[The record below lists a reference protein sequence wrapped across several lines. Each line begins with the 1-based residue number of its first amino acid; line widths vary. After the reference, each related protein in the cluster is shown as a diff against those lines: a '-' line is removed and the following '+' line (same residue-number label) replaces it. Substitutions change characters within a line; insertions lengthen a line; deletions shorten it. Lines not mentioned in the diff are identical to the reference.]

1 MAADQTLI
9 TPPSCQTS
17 TTPDHQP
24 GTEATQVRVTVSETC
39 TGATYNTERF
49 QRLIKEQINQQAREQ
64 RGKGYALTGAIQSR
78 IMKATTQAHGTML
91 LQVSNTASYAYQFT
105 GVQQQTIKS
114 MIAGKSK
121 AQATS
126 ILLQVSGVQSV
137 SFTLSYG
144 EQLSTDPNKIHL
156 AFLMTS

>member
-114 MIAGKSK
+114 MIAGKAKPRQPASCYKSQACK
-121 AQATS
+121 AFPSHSATANNYR
-126 ILLQVSGVQSV
+126 LTQTR
-137 SFTLSYG
+137 FTLPS
-144 EQLSTDPNKIHL
+144 
-156 AFLMTS
+156 